1 MAFKMNKAAFSF
13 GKGTGSSRLTKT
25 PLYKLDS
32 PDEFPIMGDEK
43 NKMDKIAREMY
54 DGEPNADMDAVV
66 ATPKM
71 EEKRNKKKEREANK
85 KAKEEKRDNKKLAR
99 LDKKKARIEFGKDS
113 DEFKA
118 ADANLDSKK
127 TGQNKIKA
135 KVEETKGKV
144 KAKVEDIKTN
154 VKDTVGKVKKKYT
167 KSDEEK
173 ELKQK
178 QNLAKLKRKN
188 SKKYKALED
197 ASKMAASSFTK
208 NPSAAVA
215 MGAGKKMKK

>member
-1 MAFKMNKAAFSF
+1 MAFKMNKAAFNF

-25 PLYKLDS
+25 PLYKSPPMGSEGPTLDEL
-32 PDEFPIMGDEK
+32 DE
-43 NKMDKIAREMY
+43 IAKKRFT
-54 DGEPNADMDAVV
+54 GEPKADMDAVV
-66 ATPKM
+66 VTPKM
-71 EEKRNKKKEREANK
+71 EEKRDKKNKREKKRKDKRLARIKKKE
-85 KAKEEKRDNKKLAR
+85 
-99 LDKKKARIEFGKDS
+99 I
-113 DEFKA
+113 
-118 ADANLDSKK
+118 K
-127 TGQNKIKA
+127 TGKQ
-135 KVEETKGKV
+135 KV
-144 KAKVEDIKTN
+144 KAKVKKVKSDIVAKVDDIKAN

-188 SKKYKALED
+188 PEKYKALED

-208 NPSAAVA
+208 NPSAAIA

>member
-1 MAFKMNKAAFSF
+1 MAFKMNKAAFNF

-25 PLYKLDS
+25 PLYKSPPMGSEGPTLDEL
-32 PDEFPIMGDEK
+32 DE
-43 NKMDKIAREMY
+43 IAKKRFT
-54 DGEPNADMDAVV
+54 GEPKADMDAVV
-66 ATPKM
+66 VTPKM
-71 EEKRNKKKEREANK
+71 EEKRDKKNKREKKRKDKRLARIKKKEMKIRH
-85 KAKEEKRDNKKLAR
+85 D
-99 LDKKKARIEFGKDS
+99 GKDS
-113 DEFKA
+113 DEYKKA
-118 ADANLDSKK
+118 SEELEALK
-127 TGQNKIKA
+127 TGKQ
-135 KVEETKGKV
+135 KV
-144 KAKVEDIKTN
+144 KAKVKKVKSDIVAKVDDIKTN

-188 SKKYKALED
+188 PEKYKALED

-208 NPSAAVA
+208 NPSAAIA